1 MLAHVC
7 MYVRSDT
14 IHTYVCMYTY
24 VCTHI
29 HTHIRMHMHIQYIH
43 NERERGKGERE
54 WEYVC
59 MYVCMYAIHVYAAC
73 ERGTKRAHGN
83 LGIRRAMYKNKM
95 LGTTPASA

>member
-1 MLAHVC
+1 
-7 MYVRSDT
+7 
-14 IHTYVCMYTY
+14 
-24 VCTHI
+24 
-29 HTHIRMHMHIQYIH
+29 MHIQYIH

-54 WEYVC
+54 WEYVS